1 VPFCSGADFVS
12 AVGLRHNHPE
22 PATWQSYRNPHHAH
36 HAHGPPMTRSRS
48 NARRVPVV
56 AGLLLVAAMI
66 WAQSTGLAA
75 IGAVRERLEFLA
87 YDLRLNAALPDSPA
101 SPTRTVIIDIDEAS
115 LQAEGQWPWSRARI
129 ADLVDQLANAGAVVI
144 AFDILFAEP
153 ERNPVQQIMAGFASD
168 DAALA
173 QALAPYAERADAD
186 RRLAASLGNVDTL
199 LGFVLHNQ
207 SVPASGTLPKPIAT
221 LPPDARTA
229 IPRMRSATGNLPLL
243 QDAALGGGFLT
254 TLPDRDGA
262 IRRSPLLLRHGDAV
276 YPSLALAAASAY
288 LLVDAPQIHL
298 APIGAVDA
306 VDYVMLGERRIPVD
320 AAGQVLVPYRGPPAT
335 FPSLSATDV
344 LQGRVDPDLLRNRI
358 ALVGASALALADLK
372 ATPVAGVFPGVEIQA
387 TLLAGL
393 LEGTFLSEPAWAKGA
408 NFTLMLAIGCLLAF
422 TLPYLRAGL
431 MLVAATLAIVLV
443 TLGNLWLWKS
453 GLVLALAM
461 PLALVIALAVLNMV
475 YGFLFEARSRQQ
487 LKGMFGQYVPPE
499 LVEEMSQQPEHFGFE
514 GQSREMTVLFADIRG
529 FTTLSES
536 LSAHALKDLLHR
548 FFTPMTRVIFDHRG
562 TIDKYVGD
570 LIMAFWGAPVRDA
583 RHAEH
588 AIDAALD
595 MLRTLQDLR
604 AALAREGLPEIAI
617 GIGINSGV
625 MNVGDMGSQYRRA
638 YTVIGDAVNLA
649 SRLEGLTKYY
659 GVDLVVGTRTRELAP
674 DFVYRRLDRVRVKG
688 KREAVE
694 VFEPVCR
701 RTELAEALRQELD
714 AYEQALQHFWT
725 RDWEAARTLF
735 AALHAD
741 HPQTPLYAL
750 YLERIERLR
759 GRILPDDWDGVY
771 ERREK

>member
-1 VPFCSGADFVS
+1 M
-12 AVGLRHNHPE
+12 LRHNHTE
-22 PATWQSYRNPHHAH
+22 PATSHSHHNLHNAH

-48 NARRVPVV
+48 SAKRVPVV
-56 AGLLLVAAMI
+56 AGLLLVALMI
-66 WAQSTGLAA
+66 WAQNTGLAA
-75 IGAVRERLEFLA
+75 IGALRERLEFLA
-87 YDLRLNAALPDSPA
+87 YDLRLNAALPDRPA

-115 LQAEGQWPWSRARI
+115 LQAEGQWPWSRTRI
-129 ADLVDQLANAGAVVI
+129 ADLVDRLTDAGVVVI

-153 ERNPVQQIMAGFASD
+153 ERNPVQQVVAGLERD

-186 RRLAASLGNVDTL
+186 RRLAASLGSVDTL
-199 LGFVLHNQ
+199 LGFVLHNEP
-207 SVPASGTLPKPIAT
+207 VPASGTLPKPIAI

-298 APIGAVDA
+298 APIGAIDA
-306 VDYVMLGERRIPVD
+306 VDYVALGERRIPVD

-335 FPSLSATDV
+335 LPSLSATDV
-344 LQGRVDPDLLRNRI
+344 LQGRADPELLRNRI

-387 TLLAGL
+387 TLLTGL
-393 LEGTFLSEPAWAKGA
+393 LEGAFLSEPAWAKGA

-422 TLPYLRAGL
+422 ALPHLKAGL

-475 YGFLFEARSRQQ
+475 YGFLFETRSRQQ
-487 LKGMFGQYVPPE
+487 LKSMFGQYVPPE

-536 LSAHALKDLLHR
+536 LPAHALKDLLHR

-570 LIMAFWGAPVRDA
+570 MIMAFWGAPVRDA

-588 AIDAALD
+588 AIDAALG
-595 MLRTLQDLR
+595 MLHALQDLR
-604 AALAREGLPEIAI
+604 TALVREGLPEIVI

-659 GVDLVVGTRTRELAP
+659 GVNLVVGPRTRELAP

-694 VFEPVCR
+694 VFEPLCR
-701 RTELAEALRQELD
+701 RAELGDVLQQELD
-714 AYEQALQHFWT
+714 THEQALRHFWA
-725 RDWEAARTLF
+725 RDWEPARTLF
-735 AALHAD
+735 RTLHAA
-741 HPQTPLYAL
+741 HPQTALYAL

-759 GRILPDDWDGVY
+759 ERTLPDDWDGVY

>member
-1 VPFCSGADFVS
+1 
-12 AVGLRHNHPE
+12 
-22 PATWQSYRNPHHAH
+22 
-36 HAHGPPMTRSRS
+36 MTRSRS
-48 NARRVPVV
+48 STKRVPIV
-56 AGLLLVAAMI
+56 AGLLLVALMI
-66 WAQSTGLAA
+66 WAQNTGLAA
-75 IGAVRERLEFLA
+75 IGALRERLEFLA
-87 YDLRLNAALPDSPA
+87 YDLRLNAALPDRPA

-115 LQAEGQWPWSRARI
+115 LQAEGQWPWSRTRI
-129 ADLVDQLANAGAVVI
+129 ADLVDRLTDAGVVVI

-153 ERNPVQQIMAGFASD
+153 ERNPVQQVVAGLERD

-186 RRLAASLGNVDTL
+186 RRLAASLGSVDTL
-199 LGFVLHNQ
+199 LGFVLHNEP
-207 SVPASGTLPKPIAT
+207 VPASGTLPKPIAI

-298 APIGAVDA
+298 APIGAIDA
-306 VDYVMLGERRIPVD
+306 VDYVALGERRIPVD

-335 FPSLSATDV
+335 LPSLSATDV
-344 LQGRVDPDLLRNRI
+344 LQGRADPELLRNRI

-387 TLLAGL
+387 TLLTGL
-393 LEGTFLSEPAWAKGA
+393 LEGAFLSEPAWAKGA

-422 TLPYLRAGL
+422 ALPHLKAGL

-475 YGFLFEARSRQQ
+475 YGFLFETRSRQQ
-487 LKGMFGQYVPPE
+487 LKSMFGQYVPPE

-536 LSAHALKDLLHR
+536 LPAHALKDLLHR

-570 LIMAFWGAPVRDA
+570 MIMAFWGGAGARCPPCRA
-583 RHAEH
+583 RHRRGAGH
-588 AIDAALD
+588 AA
-595 MLRTLQDLR
+595 RTAGPAYSPCPGR
-604 AALAREGLPEIAI
+604 AARDRDRHRHQQRRDECRRHGLAVPPRLHGDRRCGE
-617 GIGINSGV
+617 SG
-625 MNVGDMGSQYRRA
+625 
-638 YTVIGDAVNLA
+638 LA
-649 SRLEGLTKYY
+649 SRRADEILRREPGGRPAHTGTGAGLRLPAP
-659 GVDLVVGTRTRELAP
+659 GPRARQGQARGSRSLRAPVQARGTR
-674 DFVYRRLDRVRVKG
+674 RRSATG
-688 KREAVE
+688 
-694 VFEPVCR
+694 
-701 RTELAEALRQELD
+701 
-714 AYEQALQHFWT
+714 
-725 RDWEAARTLF
+725 AR
-735 AALHAD
+735 
-741 HPQTPLYAL
+741 HP
-750 YLERIERLR
+750 
-759 GRILPDDWDGVY
+759 
-771 ERREK
+771 